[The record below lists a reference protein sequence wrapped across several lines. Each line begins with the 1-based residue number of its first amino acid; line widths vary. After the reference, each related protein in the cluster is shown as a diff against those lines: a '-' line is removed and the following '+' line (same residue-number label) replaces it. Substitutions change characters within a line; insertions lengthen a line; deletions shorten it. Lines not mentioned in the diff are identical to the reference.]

1 MKLSTEYKVT
11 DRFDWKGI
19 SLYQDDRVLKVGTDA
34 LLLATWVPTILQH
47 PSFILDVETGS
58 GILSLLMAQSYPQSS
73 ILAIDPEESAAQ
85 LARINVGLS
94 DHQTRI
100 QVDQT
105 GLLELASSTPQRFD
119 LIISNPPFYV
129 NHILPS
135 SAVMQTSKHNVLT
148 PALWM
153 KAISHLLKLNGS
165 VCLVV
170 PTQVSFEWIREAN
183 ANELFCSQRLDVFS
197 FSTDMVSKRSLLCLS
212 HELGKPTFKQMT
224 MYKAEKVYT
233 NEYAAWLGI

>member
-1 MKLSTEYKVT
+1 VKISTPYKST

-34 LLLATWVPTILQH
+34 LLLATWVPSIIH
-47 PSFILDVETGS
+47 PPEFILDVGTGS
-58 GILSLLMAQSYPQSS
+58 GILALLMAQAYKQSS
-73 ILAIDPEESAAQ
+73 ILAIDPEESATQ
-85 LARINVGLS
+85 LARFNVGLS
-94 DHQTRI
+94 DHQSRI

-105 GLLELASSTPQRFD
+105 GLLELVASTPQRFN

-135 SAVMQTSKHNVLT
+135 TGAMQTSKHNALT

-153 KAISHLLKLNGS
+153 KALAQLLKLNGS

-170 PTQVSFEWIREAN
+170 PTLVSFEWIREAN
-183 ANELFCSQRLDVFS
+183 ENELFCGHRMDVFS
-197 FSTDMVSKRSLLCLS
+197 FPEDMASKRSLLCLS
-212 HELGKPTFKQMT
+212 HELRKPTLEQMT
-224 MYKAEKVYT
+224 MYKTEKVYT
-233 NEYAAWLGI
+233 DEYAAWLGI